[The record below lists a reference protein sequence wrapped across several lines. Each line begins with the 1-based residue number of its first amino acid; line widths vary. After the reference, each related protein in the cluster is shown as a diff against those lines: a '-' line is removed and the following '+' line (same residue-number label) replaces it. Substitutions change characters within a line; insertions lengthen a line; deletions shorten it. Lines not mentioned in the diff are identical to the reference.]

1 MIALQLVSHTIIP
14 INGDRRADA
23 TLESVCP
30 SLHNNNTPRSPL
42 DHEGIFLRA
51 STKARGVQINDVTV
65 EILNDL
71 AIRYDQLQD
80 EDD

>member
-1 MIALQLVSHTIIP
+1 MTSAPQSKPILFTTI
-14 INGDRRADA
+14 
-23 TLESVCP
+23 S
-30 SLHNNNTPRSPL
+30 PRSPL

>member
-1 MIALQLVSHTIIP
+1 METVERMPRSSVSANLFTTTRP
-14 INGDRRADA
+14 
-23 TLESVCP
+23 
-30 SLHNNNTPRSPL
+30 PRSPL